1 MRKIL
6 LVSVLFMTARSAR
19 GEIAVGYTA
28 EWLSHESAVI
38 ALAMPVKVEN
48 IKGPGE
54 VWFTKTTFRL
64 EDVIKGPESK
74 GDTIT
79 IYDYSYRKS
88 DLLSLD
94 KARKESKQLLVF
106 AAVAEHMFRQIDGK
120 YVFTQVHQ
128 FKSAYYADQ
137 PVAKLYTPDFRLL
150 TKFDDLLKRA
160 RNQATHEAGL
170 LRRYWKGAVVK
181 KSLNV
186 PVGSEAYRRL
196 WAGSACFLFAP
207 EYKEKK

>member
-6 LVSVLFMTARSAR
+6 LVSVLFVMARSAQA
-19 GEIAVGYTA
+19 EIAVGYTA

-38 ALAMPVKVEN
+38 ALAIPVKVEN

-74 GDTIT
+74 GDAIT
-79 IYDYSYRKS
+79 IYDYSYKKA

-128 FKSAYYADQ
+128 FKSAYYAGQ
-137 PVAKLYTPDFRLL
+137 PVARLYTRDFRLL

-160 RNQATHEAGL
+160 RNQARHEADL
-170 LRRYWKGAVVK
+170 LRRYWKGTVAK

-186 PVGSEAYRRL
+186 PAGSEAHRHL
-196 WAGSACFLFAP
+196 WAGSACFLFVP
-207 EYKEKK
+207 EYKGKK